1 MAGDAA
7 FIHTV
12 AKAVAHLFYRI
23 DDIGSVPSSGPLLLL
38 PNHPN
43 ALLDPA
49 LLMATAGRPVRF
61 LAKSTL
67 FSGPFAPLMRA
78 AGALPVYRRKD
89 GVETER
95 NAETFAAVDAA
106 LERGE
111 AICIFPEGISHS
123 SGRLET
129 LRTGAARM
137 ALSAI
142 ARGVDVR
149 IVPVGIN
156 LEQKTV
162 FRSAATVAYGEPFSP
177 VSGDAKHLTGV
188 IADHMRLLIVEADPV
203 ADAALVERVERLYR
217 AERPEAD
224 GERILERRRVIAE
237 GLHRLRTERP
247 DWYEAG
253 VIQLRRYD
261 NRLERF
267 GLRDRAL
274 DWAVSGEIAVRFAL
288 REIPR
293 ALMLLPICAAALVV
307 FALPYFVTAA
317 ASRLSKDADVTA
329 TTKVIAG
336 AVLYGLWTLILTVA
350 ATVVWGAAAGVVT
363 FIGLPV
369 LAVAGM
375 FSIERETA
383 VWRTARSWLSLRSA
397 RPATREGL
405 KRHRAELTTLLD
417 QIHDWLNRDETG
429 SLAEAPTQAKVTRNH
444 TV

>member
-1 MAGDAA
+1 MSGDASLVHGLA
-7 FIHTV
+7 
-12 AKAVAHLFYRI
+12 AAVAHLFYRI
-23 DDIGSVPSSGPLLLL
+23 DTIGTVPATGPLLLL

-49 LLMATAGRPVRF
+49 LVMATAGRPVRF

-67 FSGPFAPLMRA
+67 FSGPFGPLMRLA
-78 AGALPVYRRKD
+78 RAVPVYRRKD
-89 GVETER
+89 GAETER

-106 LERGE
+106 LARGE

-123 SGRLET
+123 SGRLEA

-142 ARGVDVR
+142 ARGTDVR

-162 FRSAATVAYGEPFSP
+162 FRSAATVAFGDPFAP
-177 VSGDAKHLTGV
+177 VSSEPKHLTAV
-188 IADHMRLLIVEADPV
+188 IAGHMRSLIVEADPV

-217 AERPEAD
+217 VERPVSD
-224 GERILERRRVIAE
+224 GAAILDRRRLIAE

-247 DWYEAG
+247 EWYETG

-274 DWAVSGEIAVRFAL
+274 DWAVSGEIAARFAL

-293 ALMLLPICAAALVV
+293 ALVLLPICAAALVV
-307 FALPYFVTAA
+307 FAVPYAVTAGA
-317 ASRLSKDADVTA
+317 ARLSKDADVTA
-329 TTKVIAG
+329 TAKVIAG
-336 AVLYGLWTLILTVA
+336 AVLYGLWTVMLA
-350 ATVVWGAAAGVVT
+350 AAAGAAWGTAAGVMA
-363 FIGLPV
+363 GLWLPM
-369 LAVAGM
+369 LAIAGL
-375 FSIERETA
+375 FAIERETA

-397 RPATREGL
+397 RPATRQAL
-405 KRHRAELTTLLD
+405 KRQRAELTTLLD
-417 QIHDWLNRDETG
+417 QVGDWLTKGEGVR
-429 SLAEAPTQAKVTRNH
+429 
-444 TV
+444 